1 MSNRQQTLKIRPD
14 HLSRQA
20 VIYVRQST
28 LLQVRDNIGSTV
40 RQYDL
45 VKRAKELGWEQ
56 AGIQII
62 DSDQGQSGS
71 STIGRDGFQWL
82 VAEVGLGHVG
92 AVFSLEVSR
101 LARSCSDWYRLL
113 EICALS
119 DTLVIDEEGVYDP
132 GLYNDRL
139 LLGFKGTMSEAELH
153 WLHQRLQG
161 GKLTKAEQGKLR
173 FRLPSGLV
181 YDPVGKIVFDPDEAV
196 QEAIRLVFLLF
207 EHSTSALAVVS
218 HFAEHHLLFPTRHW
232 GGARSGELEWVR
244 LCHGRVLDVLHSP
257 LYAGAYVYGRTQ
269 TRRHAVPGEEPRIK
283 GRTRRVALADW
294 PIVLL
299 DQHPGYISWEQFRR
313 NQQILS
319 DNRNTPA
326 AAHRGA
332 VREGGALLQGIVLCG
347 SCGRRMTVRYQ
358 RDGQLPIYEC
368 SQTHTQLAEKTCQTM
383 PGDRIDQ
390 AVAACFL
397 EAIEPAHLE
406 VALSALA
413 HLEAQARQL
422 DQQARRQIERGQYE
436 ADLARRRY
444 VAVDPENRLVARSL
458 ERDWNEKLLEV
469 DRLERDYQVSP
480 KPAALSLSAEQRDQI
495 RALAVD
501 LPTLW
506 EAPTTTN
513 AQRKQLLRWLI
524 KDVTLSK
531 RGNLIQVNIG
541 WQTEAQTHLSI
552 PRLKKSWEVRQT
564 NQEVVA
570 RVRELA
576 PTHTATQIANLLNE
590 EGLRPGLGGS
600 FTASKVDW
608 IRAAYHIPL
617 ACPEGPGFCPSG
629 QRGDGRYSA
638 LAAAELL
645 NVNVWTIADWCN
657 AGILES
663 VRAHRH
669 GPRWITLTPEI
680 IEKLRKPTQRHW
692 KRRGPGKSRQNMVE
706 ENKWGGLGLLVH
718 PSGDLLNPERRL
730 EREAV

>member
-1 MSNRQQTLKIRPD
+1 MSNRQQILKIRPE

-20 VIYVRQST
+20 VIYIRQST
-28 LLQVRDNIGSTV
+28 LLQVRENIGSTS
-40 RQYDL
+40 RQLVL
-45 VKRAKELGWEQ
+45 VKRAQVLGWEQ
-56 AGIQII
+56 AGSQVI
-62 DSDQGQSGS
+62 DPDQGLSGS

-92 AVFSLEVSR
+92 AILSLEVSR

-113 EICALS
+113 EICALT
-119 DTLVIDEEGVYDP
+119 DTLVIDEEGIYDP
-132 GLYNDRL
+132 GAYNDRL

-181 YDPVGKIVFDPDEAV
+181 YDPLGKIVFDPDEAV
-196 QEAIRLVFLLF
+196 QEAIRLVFTLF

-232 GGARSGELEWVR
+232 GGAHAGELEWVR

-283 GRTRRVALADW
+283 GRTHRVKLEDW

-299 DQHPGYISWEQFRR
+299 DRHPGYISWEQFRR
-313 NQQILS
+313 NQQMLS
-319 DNRNTPA
+319 DNQNTPA

-332 VREGGALLQGIVLCG
+332 VREGAALLQGIVLCG

-358 RDGQLPIYEC
+358 RDGALVIYEC
-368 SQTHTQLAEKTCQTM
+368 SQTHTQLAAKTCQTM
-383 PGDRIDQ
+383 RGDRIDQ
-390 AVAACFL
+390 AVAECFL
-397 EAIEPAHLE
+397 QAIEPAQLE

-413 HLEAQARQL
+413 HLEARAKQL
-422 DQQARRQIERGQYE
+422 DQQARRQIERAQYE

-444 VAVDPENRLVARSL
+444 HTVDPENRLVARSL
-458 ERDWNEKLLEV
+458 ERDWNVKLLEV
-469 DRLERDYQVSP
+469 DRLERDYQVLP

-495 RALAVD
+495 RALAAD
-501 LPTLW
+501 LPALW
-506 EAPTTTN
+506 EAPTTTS

-531 RGNLIQVNIG
+531 RGNVIHIDIR
-541 WQTEAQTHLSI
+541 WQTEAQTHLVI

-564 NQEVVA
+564 DPQVVA

-576 PTHTATQIANLLNE
+576 PSHTATQIATLLNA
-590 EGLRPGLGGS
+590 EGLRAGMGGS

-608 IRAAYHIPL
+608 IRVAYQIPL
-617 ACPEGPGFCPSG
+617 ACPEGPGFCPTG

-645 NVNVWTIADWCN
+645 NVNVSTIAEWCN

-663 VRAHRH
+663 VRAHPQ
-669 GPRWITLTPEI
+669 GPRWITLTPDI
-680 IEKLRKPTQRHW
+680 IEKLRKPLPRHW
-692 KRRGPGKSRQNMVE
+692 KRRRPGKSRQNMVE
-706 ENKWGGLGLLVH
+706 
-718 PSGDLLNPERRL
+718 
-730 EREAV
+730 